1 LVRFNEQKACIWGIN
16 CPNLGSMDPYERK
29 MWDNMKGRF
38 VLGLIVA
45 AIVLLLRLL
54 FGKGF
59 E

>member
-1 LVRFNEQKACIWGIN
+1 
-16 CPNLGSMDPYERK
+16 MDPYERK